1 MKKYERWRQCHLG
14 TEKKGL
20 ERQEKRRKMRRK
32 ITCLWKRGKSRRRV
46 LRVKKKEKSTVGV
59 EIFFYKKSVP
69 NVVI

>member
-1 MKKYERWRQCHLG
+1 
-14 TEKKGL
+14 
-20 ERQEKRRKMRRK
+20 MRRK

-59 EIFFYKKSVP
+59 EIFFYKKCMP